1 MKFSSSSAVHIL
13 TIIRMIEYSRAGL
26 IDALLLL
33 NCEMRLKKHGCVC
46 VLISFIY
53 NLGLTNK
60 PIKVPH
66 RGYML
71 ALTTKG

>member
-1 MKFSSSSAVHIL
+1 MRHVWPAQVLVYNFSLANKS
-13 TIIRMIEYSRAGL
+13 
-26 IDALLLL
+26 
-33 NCEMRLKKHGCVC
+33 NKHPWCGESQFFC

-60 PIKVPH
+60 PIKVP
-66 RGYML
+66 RWGYML

>member
-1 MKFSSSSAVHIL
+1 MVRQFWTAA
-13 TIIRMIEYSRAGL
+13 AGSL
-26 IDALLLL
+26 QLLLL
-33 NCEMRLKKHGCVC
+33 LWWPEDLN

>member
-1 MKFSSSSAVHIL
+1 
-13 TIIRMIEYSRAGL
+13 
-26 IDALLLL
+26 
-33 NCEMRLKKHGCVC
+33 

-66 RGYML
+66 GGYML